1 MITSP
6 PMSTPQRKTL
16 AEARRETGGTRRSR
30 VGRCWPFVGGEGGG
44 WVLGERPPPGV
55 RAIHR
60 ILRKFAR
67 ARERVGYKYV

>member
-1 MITSP
+1 MITRP

-16 AEARRETGGTRRSR
+16 NEATREVGGTRRSR

-55 RAIHR
+55 RAMNGIIR
-60 ILRKFAR
+60 R
-67 ARERVGYKYV
+67 ASRQTRNNIG